1 MHMPAMTELLERAI
15 AAARRLPPEAQD
27 EIARSVLFL
36 AGEETGP
43 VLLSEEESASMVESL
58 TQAARAEFATDE
70 EVAAV
75 FAKHGL

>member
-1 MHMPAMTELLERAI
+1 MTNLLDRAI

-27 EIARSVLFL
+27 DIARSVLFL
-36 AGEETGP
+36 AGEEAEP
-43 VLLSEEESASMVESL
+43 VQLTDEEEASMAESMA
-58 TQAARAEFATDE
+58 QAARGEFATDE